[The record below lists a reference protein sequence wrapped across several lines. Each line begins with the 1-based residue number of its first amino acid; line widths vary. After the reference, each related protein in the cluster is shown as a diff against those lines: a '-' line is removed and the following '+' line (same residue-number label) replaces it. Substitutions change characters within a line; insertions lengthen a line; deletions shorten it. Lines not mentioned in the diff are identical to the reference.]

1 MGAKVALAD
10 KFAGFSETWA
20 PRIVSRYEGHEV
32 RIARLDG
39 EFHWHAHDHDELFL
53 CLEGTLDVEFRD
65 RTETLEPG
73 ELLLIEKGAEHRPV
87 ALVVEHAVHG
97 GRLEGGEGGASPRR
111 HRAGAEDRGVDLG
124 DRRSPSTLE
133 QAGDHGLADDQV
145 GDQRAHVPV
154 TTGRGF
160 GPVVVADCGEGLAE
174 QGGRLPVVTE
184 QVTVGVYLHAPI
196 PIRWCRAASR

>member
-20 PRIVSRYEGHEV
+20 PRIVARYEGHEV

-73 ELLLIEKGAEHRPV
+73 ELLLIEKGEDHRPV
-87 ALVVEHAVHG
+87 AA
-97 GRLEGGEGGASPRR
+97 RGEVKLLMLDPAGSPN
-111 HRAGAEDRGVDLG
+111 
-124 DRRSPSTLE
+124 T
-133 QAGDHGLADDQV
+133 GDHETA
-145 GDQRAHVPV
+145 
-154 TTGRGF
+154 T
-160 GPVVVADCGEGLAE
+160 VAVDA
-174 QGGRLPVVTE
+174 
-184 QVTVGVYLHAPI
+184 
-196 PIRWCRAASR
+196 